1 MKRRELLRGAGLAA
15 VATGLAACAPRP
27 EGGAGP
33 AVSGEI
39 RHWKM
44 VTSWPTNFPGL
55 GTGAARLA
63 EMITAAS
70 GGRLNVK
77 VYGAAELVPAFEV
90 FDAVSRGTAE
100 MGHAA
105 SYYWKGKAAAAPF
118 FCAVPFGLNAQEM
131 NGWLYEGGGLELW
144 RELYAPFGLVP
155 FPAGNTG
162 VQMAGWFRKPI
173 HRLADLKG
181 LKMRIPGLGGEVMA
195 RVGATPVNL
204 PGAEIFSSLQ
214 SGAIDAA
221 EWVGPYNDLAF
232 GLHRAAKYCYYPG
245 WQEPGPTLECMIN
258 QAAWESL
265 PQDLKDIVDAC
276 CRAVNDSMLAEYTA
290 RNQQALDALVREHGV
305 ELRQL
310 PDDVMAALRRA
321 SQEVLEEAAAAD
333 PMARRVLDSMRA
345 FEARAKAWHAVS
357 EVAYYATRD

>member
-1 MKRRELLRGAGLAA
+1 MERRELLRGAGLAA
-15 VATGLAACAPRP
+15 VATGLAACAGPQ
-27 EGGAGP
+27 GGADV
-33 AVSGEI
+33 AVGGEKLQ
-39 RHWKM
+39 WKM

-55 GTGAARLA
+55 GTGAAKLA
-63 EMITAAS
+63 ELITAAS
-70 GGRLNVK
+70 GGRLTIK
-77 VYGAAELVPAFEV
+77 VYGAGELVPAFEV

-100 MGHAA
+100 MGHSA

-131 NGWLYEGGGLELW
+131 NGWLYEGGGLALW
-144 RELYAPFGLVP
+144 RELYAGFGLVP

-162 VQMAGWFRKPI
+162 VQMAGWFRKPVAS
-173 HRLADLKG
+173 LADLQG

-232 GLHRAAKYCYYPG
+232 GLHRAARYCYYPG
-245 WQEPGPTLECMIN
+245 WQEPGPTLECMVN
-258 QAAWESL
+258 QAAYGAL
-265 PQDLKDIVDAC
+265 PQDLKDIVAAC
-276 CRAVNDSMLAEYTA
+276 CRAVNESMLAEYTA

-310 PDDVMAALRRA
+310 PDDVLVALRRA
-321 SQEVLEEAAAAD
+321 ADKVLEEAAAAD
-333 PMARRVLDSMRA
+333 PMARRALDSLNAFRA
-345 FEARAKAWHAVS
+345 QAKAWHAVS
-357 EVAYYATRD
+357 EEAYYATRG

>member
-15 VATGLAACAPRP
+15 VATGLAACGAKPA
-27 EGGAGP
+27 AGP
-33 AVSGEI
+33 AATASDQ
-39 RHWKM
+39 RFDWKM

-55 GTGAARLA
+55 GTGAAKLA

-70 GGRLNVK
+70 GGRLTVR
-77 VYGAAELVPAFEV
+77 VYGAGELVPAFEV
-90 FDAVSRGTAE
+90 FDAVGRGTAE
-100 MGHAA
+100 MGHSA

-131 NGWLYEGGGLELW
+131 NGWLYEGGGLALW
-144 RELYAPFGLVP
+144 RELYARFGLVP

-162 VQMAGWFRKPI
+162 VQLAGWFRKPVAS
-173 HRLADLKG
+173 LADLQG
-181 LKMRIPGLGGEVMA
+181 LKMRIPGLGGEVMS

-214 SGAIDAA
+214 TGAIDAA

-232 GLHRAAKYCYYPG
+232 GLHRAAKFCYYPG

-276 CRAVNDSMLAEYTA
+276 CRAVNDSMLSEYTA
-290 RNQQALDALVREHGV
+290 RNQQALDVLVREHGV

-310 PDDVMAALRRA
+310 PDDVLLALRRA
-321 SQEVLEEAAAAD
+321 SDKVLEDVAAED
-333 PMARRVLDSMRA
+333 PFARKVLDSLRA
-345 FEARAKAWHAVS
+345 FQAQARAWHAVS
-357 EVAYYATRD
+357 EEAYYATRG

>member
-15 VATGLAACAPRP
+15 VATGLAAC
-27 EGGAGP
+27 GAKPAGGP
-33 AVSGEI
+33 AATASDQ
-39 RHWKM
+39 RFDWKM

-70 GGRLNVK
+70 GGRLTVR
-77 VYGAAELVPAFEV
+77 VYGAGELVPAFEV
-90 FDAVSRGTAE
+90 FDAVGRGTAE
-100 MGHAA
+100 MGHSA

-131 NGWLYEGGGLELW
+131 NGWLYEGGGLALW
-144 RELYAPFGLVP
+144 RELYARFGLVP

-162 VQMAGWFRKPI
+162 VQLAGWFRKPVAS
-173 HRLADLKG
+173 LADLQG
-181 LKMRIPGLGGEVMA
+181 LKMRIPGLGGEVMS

-214 SGAIDAA
+214 TGAIDAA

-232 GLHRAAKYCYYPG
+232 GLHRAAKFCYYPG

-276 CRAVNDSMLAEYTA
+276 CRAVNDSMLSEYTA
-290 RNQQALDALVREHGV
+290 RNQQALDVLVREHGV

-310 PDDVMAALRRA
+310 PDDVLLALRRA
-321 SQEVLEEAAAAD
+321 SDKVLEDVAAED
-333 PMARRVLDSMRA
+333 PFARKVLDSLRA
-345 FEARAKAWHAVS
+345 FQAQARAWHAVS
-357 EVAYYATRD
+357 EEAYYATRG

>member
-15 VATGLAACAPRP
+15 VATGLAACAKPQ
-27 EGGAGP
+27 GGVGAA
-33 AVSGEI
+33 AVGEKLQ
-39 RHWKM
+39 WKM

-63 EMITAAS
+63 EMITAAT
-70 GGRLNVK
+70 GGRITVK
-77 VYGAAELVPAFEV
+77 VYGAGELVPAFEV

-100 MGHAA
+100 MGHSAA
-105 SYYWKGKAAAAPF
+105 YYWKGKAPAAPF

-131 NGWLYEGGGLELW
+131 NGWLYNGGGLELW

-162 VQMAGWFRKPI
+162 VQMAGWFRKPVASA
-173 HRLADLKG
+173 ADLRG

-195 RVGATPVNL
+195 RAGATPVNL

-245 WQEPGPTLECMIN
+245 WQEPGPTLECMVN
-258 QAAWESL
+258 KAAFDAL
-265 PQDLKDIVDAC
+265 ADDLKAIVEAC

-310 PDDVMAALRRA
+310 PDDALVALRRA
-321 SQEVLEEAAAAD
+321 ADEVLEEAAGAD
-333 PMARRVLDSMRA
+333 PMARKALDSMRA
-345 FEARAKAWHAVS
+345 FRAQAKAWHAVS
-357 EVAYYATRD
+357 EEAYYATRG